1 MPVRRLQVGVA
12 GLGRM
17 GKRHALIWLQ
27 QVHRADLV
35 AVSSPDAAERQW
47 ASEELAPH
55 GVAVYEN
62 FADMLAHG
70 GLEAVCIASA
80 TSAHAEQSNM
90 AITAGKHVLCEKPL
104 STTVEVSQ
112 CVLDTAATRPDL
124 KVICGFSRRSD
135 ASYRAAYEK
144 VEQGL
149 IGRPTVMRCQSC
161 DILDPTGQF
170 VSYAAVSGGVF
181 VDSCIHDIDLAL
193 WFFGK
198 ESKIKSVHA
207 VGTAACHP
215 DLRQYNDS
223 DNAIGMMEFHD
234 GRMVSLF
241 ASRTMAAGAED
252 STEIIGTKGKLV
264 VNMMPRVNH
273 VHVYQAGGVLQEM
286 PQNYWER
293 FENAFVAQANRF
305 AETVLDDKPSWIEL
319 ESAVEVV
326 KIGVALQESMVTG
339 EKIWFDEQGQ
349 RVNKAQL

>member
-1 MPVRRLQVGVA
+1 MSVRRVQVGVA
-12 GLGRM
+12 DLGRM
-17 GKRHALIWLQ
+17 GKRHAITWLQ
-27 QVHRADLV
+27 QVHRADLI
-35 AVSSPDAAERQW
+35 AVCSPDAAERQW

-55 GVAVYEN
+55 GLTVYED
-62 FADMLAHG
+62 FADMLAHI

-90 AITAGKHVLCEKPL
+90 AIRAGKHVLCEKPL
-104 STTVEVSQ
+104 STTVEVLTKFNSQ
-112 CVLDTAATRPDL
+112 SVLDTAATRPDL

-144 VEQGL
+144 VQQGL

-161 DILDPTGQF
+161 EILDPTGQF
-170 VSYAAVSGGVF
+170 VLYAAISGGAF

-193 WFFGK
+193 WFFG
-198 ESKIKSVHA
+198 EEAKIKSVHA
-207 VGTAACHP
+207 VGTAACHL

-223 DNAIGMMEFHD
+223 DNAIEM
-234 GRMVSLF
+234 
-241 ASRTMAAGAED
+241 
-252 STEIIGTKGKLV
+252 IGTKGKLV
-264 VNMMPRVNH
+264 VNMMPRLNH
-273 VHVYQAGGVLQEM
+273 VHVYQAGGVSQEM

-293 FENAFVAQANRF
+293 FQDAFVTQANRF
-305 AETVLDDKPSWIEL
+305 SETVLDNKLSWIEL

-339 EKIWFDEQGQ
+339 GKIWFDEQGQ

>member
-17 GKRHALIWLQ
+17 GKRYALIWLQ
-27 QVHRADLV
+27 QVHRADLA
-35 AVSSPDAAERQW
+35 AVSSPDPAERQW

-55 GVAVYEN
+55 GVAVYED

-70 GLEAVCIASA
+70 GLEASD
-80 TSAHAEQSNM
+80 M

-112 CVLDTAATRPDL
+112 SVLETAATRPDL

-198 ESKIKSVHA
+198 EAKIKSVHA

-234 GRMVSLF
+234 DRMVSLF
-241 ASRTMAAGAED
+241 ASRTMTAGAED

-293 FENAFVAQANRF
+293 FQDAFVTQANRF
-305 AETVLDDKPSWIEL
+305 AEIVLDDKPSWIEL

>member
-1 MPVRRLQVGVA
+1 MLVRRLQVGVA

-55 GVAVYEN
+55 GVAVYEH

-90 AITAGKHVLCEKPL
+90 AIRAGKHVLCEKPL

-112 CVLDTAATRPDL
+112 SVLDTAATRPDL

-241 ASRTMAAGAED
+241 ASRAMAAGAED

-293 FENAFVAQANRF
+293 FENAFMAQANRF

-339 EKIWFDEQGQ
+339 EKIWFDEKGQ

>member
-1 MPVRRLQVGVA
+1 
-12 GLGRM
+12 M

-55 GVAVYEN
+55 GVAVYED

-70 GLEAVCIASA
+70 SLEAVCIASA

-112 CVLDTAATRPDL
+112 SVLDAAATRPDL

-135 ASYRAAYEK
+135 TSYRAAYEK

-161 DILDPTGQF
+161 DILDPT
-170 VSYAAVSGGVF
+170 
-181 VDSCIHDIDLAL
+181 AL

-198 ESKIKSVHA
+198 EAKIKSVHA

-273 VHVYQAGGVLQEM
+273 VHVYQADGVLQEM

-293 FENAFVAQANRF
+293 FQNAFVTQANRF

-339 EKIWFDEQGQ
+339 EKIWFDEKGQ